1 MLTYLSLAFGFV
13 GIMSSLCFYA
23 ALRIENKNKIKVR
36 YFDDKLILQSKRL
49 GTIVLEENIRAG
61 LCGGLHFYDPYIK
74 DETFISSY
82 CSNYDFTPSDIGL
95 GSIECG
101 EQEIAIVNLD
111 KDETFKEAERKIS
124 HFMFN

>member
-13 GIMSSLCFYA
+13 AMSSLCFYV
-23 ALRIENKNKIKVR
+23 ALRIENKNKVKVR
-36 YFDDKLILQSKRL
+36 YFGDKLILQSKSL
-49 GTIVLEENIRAG
+49 GTIVLEENIQAG
-61 LCGGLHFYDPYIK
+61 LCRGLYFYDPYIK
-74 DETFISSY
+74 DKTFISSY
-82 CSNYDFTPSDIGL
+82 CSHYDFTPSDIGL

-101 EQEIAIVNLD
+101 EQEMVTINLD